1 MFKVILV
8 MLALATPVLA
18 KGHGH
23 GHGHTT
29 IHHATHPH
37 MTHNP
42 VHGK

>member
-23 GHGHTT
+23 V
-29 IHHATHPH
+29 HHATHPH